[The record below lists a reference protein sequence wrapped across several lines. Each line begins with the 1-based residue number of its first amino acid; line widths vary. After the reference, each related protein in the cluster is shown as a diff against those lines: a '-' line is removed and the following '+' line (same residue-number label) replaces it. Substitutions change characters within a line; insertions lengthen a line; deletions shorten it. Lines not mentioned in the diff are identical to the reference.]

1 MVRYEGIL
9 LVDKPYGMTSH
20 DVIDEL
26 RKILQQKKIGHTGTL
41 DPRATGLLV
50 ICLERAT
57 KVSQFLIDEDKTY
70 EAQIK
75 LGERSTTFDEEGVIK
90 NDNPPEIP
98 DLGESDINNVLNEFK
113 GRITQRVPEYSAVKI
128 DGKRLYKMARKGK
141 KVDTPEREIEIKD
154 IELTNL
160 DLPRVDF
167 RITCSKG
174 TYIRTIAND
183 IGKRI
188 GCGAYLSRLRRIG
201 SGSFRIDDA
210 LTLKEIKHYRDA
222 GALKKFIHP
231 IEKVLSFPSIKINE
245 DFAPFIISG
254 RSPQTKDIETVEGDF
269 TEGDYISLRDHQNK
283 ILAVGTS
290 TLPSDNLKDSRDGN
304 FFKYV
309 RVLN

>member
-75 LGERSTTFDEEGVIK
+75 LGERSTTFDEEGVIE
-90 NDNPPEIP
+90 NADPPEVP
-98 DLGESDINNVLNEFK
+98 DLTEAEIESILAEFK
-113 GRITQRVPEYSAVKI
+113 GKLTQKVPDYSAVKI
-128 DGKRLYKMARKGK
+128 AGEPLYKKARKGK
-141 KVDTPEREIEIKD
+141 KIDAPEREIEIKN
-154 IELTNL
+154 IKLLKSE
-160 DLPRVDF
+160 LPRIDF
-167 RITCSKG
+167 SVTCSKG
-174 TYIRTIAND
+174 TYIRTLAND
-183 IGKRI
+183 TGERI
-188 GCGAYLSRLRRIG
+188 GCGAYLSRLRRTV
-201 SGSFRIDDA
+201 SGPFKIDDA

-231 IEKVLSFPSIKINE
+231 IEDVLPFPSIKINE
-245 DFAPFIISG
+245 SFAPFIISG
-254 RSPQTKDIETVEGDF
+254 RSPQIEDIETVEGDF
-269 TEGDYISLRDHQNK
+269 TEGDYISLRDHKNK

-290 TLPSDNLKDSRDGN
+290 TIPSNHLKESRNSN
-304 FFKYV
+304 FFRYV

>member
-1 MVRYEGIL
+1 MVLYEGIL
-9 LVDKPYGMTSH
+9 PVDKPYGMTSH

-90 NDNPPEIP
+90 TDTPPEFPNLSASEI
-98 DLGESDINNVLNEFK
+98 ENILNEFK
-113 GRITQRVPEYSAVKI
+113 GVTRQKVPDYSAVKI
-128 DGKRLYKMARKGK
+128 AGEPLYKMARKGK
-141 KVDTPEREIEIKD
+141 KIDAPEREIEIKD
-154 IELTNL
+154 IRLL
-160 DLPRVDF
+160 KIDLPRIDF
-167 RITCSKG
+167 SVTCSKG
-174 TYIRTIAND
+174 TYIRSLAND
-183 IGKRI
+183 LGERF
-188 GCGAYLSRLRRIG
+188 GCGAYLSRLRRIRAG
-201 SGSFRIDDA
+201 NFNIDQA
-210 LTLKEIKHYRDA
+210 LTLKEIKLYREA

-231 IEKVLSFPSIKINE
+231 IEKVLPFPCIKINK

-254 RSPQTKDIETVEGDF
+254 RSPQTKDIDKVEGEFIEGDF
-269 TEGDYISLRDHQNK
+269 ISLKDHK
-283 ILAVGTS
+283 DRILAIGTS
-290 TLPSDNLKDSRDGN
+290 TIPSGILKDIESSN
-304 FFKYV
+304 FFRYV

>member
-41 DPRATGLLV
+41 DPKATGLLV

-75 LGERSTTFDEEGVIK
+75 LGERSTTYDEEGIIK
-90 NDNPPEIP
+90 NDSPSEVPELTET
-98 DLGESDINNVLNEFK
+98 DLREVLGEFRGHIIQK
-113 GRITQRVPEYSAVKI
+113 VPEYSAVKI

-141 KVDTPEREIEIKD
+141 KVETPEREIEIKE
-154 IELTNL
+154 IELTGV
-160 DLPRVDF
+160 DLPRIEF

-174 TYIRTIAND
+174 TYVRTIAND
-183 IGKRI
+183 IGERI
-188 GCGAYLSRLRRIG
+188 GCGAYLSRLRRTV
-201 SGSFRIDDA
+201 SGKFKIADA
-210 LTLKEIKHYRDA
+210 LTLKEIRHYREA
-222 GALKKFIHP
+222 GALKRFIRP
-231 IEKVLSFPSIKINE
+231 IEKVLPFPSVKINE
-245 DFAPFIISG
+245 SFAPFVISG
-254 RSPQTKDIETVEGDF
+254 RSPQTKDIDTVEGDF
-269 TEGDYISLRDHQNK
+269 TEGDFISLRDNK
-283 ILAVGTS
+283 DRILAVGTS
-290 TLPSDNLKDSRDGN
+290 TIPSSSLKDNGNSN
-304 FFKYV
+304 FFRYV